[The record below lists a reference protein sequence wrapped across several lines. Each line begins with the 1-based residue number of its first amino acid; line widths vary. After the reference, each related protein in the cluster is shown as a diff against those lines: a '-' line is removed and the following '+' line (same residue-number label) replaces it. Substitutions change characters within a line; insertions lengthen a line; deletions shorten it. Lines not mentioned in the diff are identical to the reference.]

1 MRVINHEPRCLLEP
15 LVWGVE
21 PLNRIQQSA
30 VYIHSHDFLVGYQI
44 GSETKLLQGQGGFG
58 VHLQDFLSEPCTRTE
73 GDGEVPTM
81 VDLYCGNE

>member
-15 LVWGVE
+15 LVRAVE
-21 PLNRIQQSA
+21 PLNHIEYT
-30 VYIHSHDFLVGYQI
+30 YIPMTFLLVTRCYQI

-58 VHLQDFLSEPCTRTE
+58 VDLEDFLSEPCTRTE